1 MLQWEQGASAA
12 LTQEAKMRYRVHRF
26 EISMT
31 KDQHKLEQFLNNLE
45 GDLISI
51 VPNVISP
58 FSFSLVNFL
67 LIVEKVNSSI
77 DL

>member
-1 MLQWEQGASAA
+1 MAIGLKHA
-12 LTQEAKMRYRVHRF
+12 LTQEAKMKYRVHRF

-45 GDLISI
+45 GDLIAI
-51 VPNVISP
+51 VPNVVSP

-67 LIVEKVNSSI
+67 LIVEKVNSGT